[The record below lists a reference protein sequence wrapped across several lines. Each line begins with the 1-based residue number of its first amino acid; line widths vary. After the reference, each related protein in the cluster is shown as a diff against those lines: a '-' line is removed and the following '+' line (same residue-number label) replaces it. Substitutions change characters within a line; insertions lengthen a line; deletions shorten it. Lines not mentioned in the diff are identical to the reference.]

1 MNHLCWQIVIA
12 SGWMISTLVAFVVVF
27 GLAPYLKVEIA
38 SINSF
43 VRISYGA
50 FHRSAF
56 ALFVGWIIFTCC
68 TLQQCGGYWVN
79 RLLSFKVFAPL
90 SRLCYAAYLINLNCI
105 KVYTAQL
112 RKAVYFS
119 ESQYVM
125 TCIGFIT
132 LVFIL
137 SFFASLMVEMPFLN
151 LDKILFA
158 PAAAA
163 APAII
168 SKKVTHT

>member
-27 GLAPYLKVEIA
+27 GLAPYLNVEIA

-90 SRLCYAAYLINLNCI
+90 SRLCYAPTSSTWTASKCTRPNCAKRFTSPRVSTWWLASDSLRWSSSWASSPRWWSKCPFSTWI
-105 KVYTAQL
+105 KFYSHQQL
-112 RKAVYFS
+112 QQHQQSSARR
-119 ESQYVM
+119 
-125 TCIGFIT
+125 
-132 LVFIL
+132 
-137 SFFASLMVEMPFLN
+137 
-151 LDKILFA
+151 
-158 PAAAA
+158 
-163 APAII
+163 
-168 SKKVTHT
+168 